1 MLHLVSGNQAVVHP
15 LALLKA
21 APMAGHHVRVH
32 LHQVEAGEG
41 SPGVIWG
48 SLSSLECHVG
58 VIQVY
63 LNQVEPG
70 IVHHEAQTLPSRCF
84 ESQNKGCGANGPVIV
99 HGVTHAR
106 VSVCHCWLPTDVV
119 QFHSC
124 VCVYVAKDMV
134 NCFCKIESAP
144 FDTFNQ
150 FGHVSGVLVSTQLS
164 QRLRCQMAR
173 VLLPAPPIMKFAN
186 LTWRGLVSY
195 WEDHLKAL
203 LLCQE
208 EEDQWDELK

>member
-1 MLHLVSGNQAVVHP
+1 MLHLVSGNQAIVHP
-15 LALLKA
+15 LTLLKVG
-21 APMAGHHVRVH
+21 PKAGHHVRVH

-106 VSVCHCWLPTDVV
+106 VGVRHC
-119 QFHSC
+119 
-124 VCVYVAKDMV
+124 
-134 NCFCKIESAP
+134 
-144 FDTFNQ
+144 
-150 FGHVSGVLVSTQLS
+150 
-164 QRLRCQMAR
+164 
-173 VLLPAPPIMKFAN
+173 
-186 LTWRGLVSY
+186 
-195 WEDHLKAL
+195 
-203 LLCQE
+203 
-208 EEDQWDELK
+208 